1 VGHLVKNERSFYDVD
16 MPRVTPE
23 YTAAR
28 RQHILDAAQA
38 CFLRDG
44 FHQTSMQDVQRE
56 AGLSAGAIY
65 LYFKSKNELILG
77 IATRILDALAT
88 LLPSEPVPEAE
99 MPDLAHLVR
108 RVLTEA
114 ERLHQERQ
122 VFSLAIQI
130 WAEATRDP
138 VMLASL
144 QVSIAGLKLR
154 VRDVLARCQAQG
166 LIPVNAD
173 AAQLTMPLI
182 GLAQGYIVQR
192 VLLEETR
199 LDDYLAGVEA
209 LLAGSGP
216 IPASAGKVDAD

>member
-1 VGHLVKNERSFYDVD
+1 
-16 MPRVTPE
+16 MPRVTLE
-23 YTAAR
+23 HSAAR
-28 RQHILDAAQA
+28 RQQILDAAQA

-77 IATRILDALAT
+77 IATRILDTLAT
-88 LLPSEPVPEAE
+88 LLPGEPAADAE
-99 MPDLAHLVR
+99 LPDLAGLVR
-108 RVLTEA
+108 RFLTEA
-114 ERLHQERQ
+114 ERLQRDERLF
-122 VFSLAIQI
+122 VLALQI

-138 VMLASL
+138 LILESL
-144 QVSIAGLKLR
+144 QGSIAGLKAR

-166 LIPVNAD
+166 LVPPEVDPAH
-173 AAQLTMPLI
+173 LTMPLI

-192 VLLEETR
+192 VLLAETR

-209 LLAGSGP
+209 LLAGPGP
-216 IPASAGKVDAD
+216 IPAPEAD